1 MKKAKLTPR
10 ELGFVRVG
18 AVVPSLK
25 IGEISHNLDEL
36 EKLAKESFSNGSS
49 ITIFPELCITGYT
62 VGDLFQQKIMIQ
74 KSLEGLFDLAGRTGN
89 LSGVFIVGLP
99 IEYQGALYNCAAL
112 IGGGEVLG
120 IVPKSYLP
128 NYSEF
133 YEKRWFTEGIHVPK
147 GATIKKNY
155 LGQEIPFGTDIIFE
169 DRDNKNLVLGI
180 EICEDVWTVIKPS
193 SKLAL
198 AGATILANLSA
209 SNEIVGKVTYRR
221 DLVRQQSA
229 DTISAYVYT
238 SSGPGESSTD
248 LVFSGHAIIAENG
261 SVLSESERFKFDSH
275 IAYADIDIDLI
286 AMNRR
291 RNISFGESKRE
302 INPEN
307 FRTVI
312 VNMNCY
318 YEKFKTLGRNI
329 TKTPFVPTDE
339 KTRFEITEEI
349 FQIQATALATRM
361 RNSNIHKLILGLS
374 GGLDSTLSMLVAIR
388 SLEILGLPKENL
400 TLITMPGFGTTKKT
414 KTNAEK
420 LAEAFGIKLESIS
433 IENGSKI
440 QLRDV
445 GHDGEKQNVTFENVQ
460 ARYRMMTLQ
469 DIANE
474 RGGLV
479 LGTGDL
485 SELALGWCTFGGD
498 HTVTYNVNGG
508 VPKTLVQHVV
518 RYAGKAYGG
527 SIEEVLNEILGTPI
541 SPELLRGDKD
551 NPTQKTEDVVGP
563 YELHDFFLF
572 HFLRRGENPS
582 KILYLAK
589 YAFGEEYETET
600 IRKWLGE
607 FLKRFFSQ
615 QFKRSII
622 PDGPKVGSVTL
633 SSRGDWRM
641 PSDASAKMWIEELNN
656 VII

>member
-275 IAYADIDIDLI
+275 IAY
-286 AMNRR
+286 
-291 RNISFGESKRE
+291 
-302 INPEN
+302 
-307 FRTVI
+307 
-312 VNMNCY
+312 Y
-318 YEKFKTLGRNI
+318 
-329 TKTPFVPTDE
+329 
-339 KTRFEITEEI
+339 
-349 FQIQATALATRM
+349 
-361 RNSNIHKLILGLS
+361 
-374 GGLDSTLSMLVAIR
+374 R
-388 SLEILGLPKENL
+388 SSLR
-400 TLITMPGFGTTKKT
+400 
-414 KTNAEK
+414 
-420 LAEAFGIKLESIS
+420 ESI
-433 IENGSKI
+433 
-440 QLRDV
+440 
-445 GHDGEKQNVTFENVQ
+445 F
-460 ARYRMMTLQ
+460 
-469 DIANE
+469 
-474 RGGLV
+474 
-479 LGTGDL
+479 
-485 SELALGWCTFGGD
+485 
-498 HTVTYNVNGG
+498 
-508 VPKTLVQHVV
+508 
-518 RYAGKAYGG
+518 
-527 SIEEVLNEILGTPI
+527 
-541 SPELLRGDKD
+541 
-551 NPTQKTEDVVGP
+551 
-563 YELHDFFLF
+563 
-572 HFLRRGENPS
+572 
-582 KILYLAK
+582 
-589 YAFGEEYETET
+589 
-600 IRKWLGE
+600 
-607 FLKRFFSQ
+607 
-615 QFKRSII
+615 
-622 PDGPKVGSVTL
+622 
-633 SSRGDWRM
+633 
-641 PSDASAKMWIEELNN
+641 
-656 VII
+656 

>member
-25 IGEISHNLDEL
+25 IGDISHNLDEL
-36 EKLAKESFSNGSS
+36 EKLAKASFQNGSS
-49 ITIFPELCITGYT
+49 ITVFPELCITGYT

-74 KSLEGLFDLAGRTGN
+74 KSLEGLFDLAGRIGN

-261 SVLSESERFKFDSH
+261 SILSENERFKFDSQ
-275 IAYADIDIDLI
+275 IVYADIDIDLI
-286 AMNRR
+286 AMSRR

-374 GGLDSTLSMLVAIR
+374 GGLDSTLSMLVAIK
-388 SLEILGLPKENL
+388 SLETLGLPKENL

-414 KTNAEK
+414 KTNAER
-420 LAEAFGIKLESIS
+420 LAEAFGLKLESIS
-433 IENGSKI
+433 IEDGSKV

-498 HTVTYNVNGG
+498 HTITYNVNDG

-518 RYAGKAYGG
+518 RYAGKVYGG
-527 SIEEVLNEILGTPI
+527 TIEKVLNEILDTPI

-589 YAFGEEYETET
+589 YAFGEEYKTET

-641 PSDASAKMWIEELNN
+641 PSDASSKMWIEELNN